1 MRRPVQRNRV
11 MSEINITPLTDVM
24 LVLLVIFMVTT
35 PLIIKAGIDINLPK
49 ARTKT
54 TAPSQHIQ
62 ITLTAGGKLEV
73 NGKKIYFKQLG
84 PYLTELIKQ
93 GADPNVTVSADER
106 VPYGDAVRVLDIAR
120 QSGAAKLV
128 LAAEPLP
135 ARPLSE
141 EMLEK

>member
-1 MRRPVQRNRV
+1 

-54 TAPSQHIQ
+54 TALSQHIQ

-73 NGKKIYFKQLG
+73 NGKKIHFKQLG